1 MRITDEMIA
10 EDEKRWHARDVVMEL
25 DYCSTYMRDRKDI
38 TNLDIRFYAYIM
50 RKARDLLKA
59 QEPRV
64 MTLEEID
71 NMLAE
76 SSEEYNKI
84 FWAEVKSRT
93 RYSFGVFQLSILDD
107 DDYEALLLGCSW
119 SALYRR
125 SSYGIRWR
133 CWTSRPT
140 DEQREATPWEN

>member
-1 MRITDEMIA
+1 VELSIIS
-10 EDEKRWHARDVVMEL
+10 EKLE
-25 DYCSTYMRDRKDI
+25 
-38 TNLDIRFYAYIM
+38 DIRNYLDVELHPVVSPDRWDVYSEL
-50 RKARDLLKA
+50 RDMVDDIIALLKA

-71 NMLAE
+71 NRLAE

-140 DEQREATPWEN
+140 DEQRKEARWDE

>member
-1 MRITDEMIA
+1 MTLDEAINHCQEKSQDCDLCSMEHAQLA
-10 EDEKRWHARDVVMEL
+10 EWLQEL
-25 DYCSTYMRDRKDI
+25 KTLR
-38 TNLDIRFYAYIM
+38 
-50 RKARDLLKA
+50 KA

-71 NMLAE
+71 NRLAE

-140 DEQREATPWEN
+140 DAQREAAPWNG

>member
-1 MRITDEMIA
+1 
-10 EDEKRWHARDVVMEL
+10 MEL
-25 DYCSTYMRDRKDI
+25 SIISEK
-38 TNLDIRFYAYIM
+38 LEDIRNYLDVELHPVVSPDRWDVYSEL
-50 RKARDLLKA
+50 RDMVDDIIALLKA

-71 NMLAE
+71 NRLAE

-140 DEQREATPWEN
+140 DEQRKEARWDE